1 MPTREGNLM
10 QKSTQRVLITSGALL
25 LSSGMVAAGAFIAAI
40 DSVSTVTENAR
51 LGSESTLIFKAG
63 SNRAEP
69 PTTMVSPTT
78 KPSSELP
85 PLTEDVQGSLVGT
98 PCLVQD
104 LGAGTYAWVKS
115 TQDTDSH
122 FIFFVACLVPKK

>member
-1 MPTREGNLM
+1 M
-10 QKSTQRVLITSGALL
+10 QTSTQRVLITSGALL

-51 LGSESTLIFKAG
+51 LGAESTLIFKAG

-78 KPSSELP
+78 KPTSELP

-98 PCLVQD
+98 SCLVQD